1 MLNLLLAPFMKTI
14 IQGILAVVAAILHAT
29 VLQPYTFEFSA
40 VPQQIWTLTDYV
52 ALAGAGVLFS
62 WEAINYIW
70 HPWTGSQNVPSR
82 LIGRAALAILLA
94 QSSYWLLGLMLQV
107 NNALV
112 TDLLRQFANLGPFS
126 VIDDLV
132 QSYALP
138 LWELLIVLAFLA
150 GVLGVVFTWAM
161 RVAELILMLALAP
174 VAAILSMTEAFAG
187 AWRWLVREFAAAAF
201 SQSMWA
207 LTLVLTFWT
216 FSGEGIIATSS
227 GLIGQLGVGERL
239 ILNCL
244 VGGAFL
250 VLSFRAQG
258 WLKGLLFQ
266 RSGIATGDHGALE
279 LAAVYAAGKMVSG
292 AWGAQIGQGLG
303 QLGIGRYSDGWMRA
317 EAARGVRSAQ
327 IGAEPEFAV
336 PTSIARSQGTQA
348 AMVDPTARGEH
359 QVAEAASQM
368 ALASPLTA
376 AAQATRGAATRD
388 AKPVGTHDAL
398 HMLQGHAEAQRIFRS
413 MYPPNPYTAQVSEP
427 PPNPFTGRT
436 AQQFLEY
443 AGVPQLPGETKYGVP
458 EGDPELVAYQAD
470 RGGGT
475 STVLSNVSD
484 SQN

>member
-1 MLNLLLAPFMKTI
+1 MIDLLLAPFIKNI

-29 VLQPYTFEFSA
+29 VLQPYTFAFST
-40 VPQQIWTLTDYV
+40 VPQQIWTVTDHV

-62 WEAINYIW
+62 WEAINYMW
-70 HPWTGSQNVPSR
+70 HPWTGSQNAPSR
-82 LIGRAALAILLA
+82 LIGRAGLAILLA
-94 QSSYWLLGLMLQV
+94 QSSYWTLGLMLQV

-112 TDLLRQFANLGPFS
+112 ADLLAQFANLGQFS
-126 VIDDLV
+126 AIDSIV
-132 QSYALP
+132 QANYLQV
-138 LWELLIVLAFLA
+138 WVLLITVAFLA

-174 VAAILSMTEAFAG
+174 IAAILSMTEAFGG

-207 LTLVLTFWT
+207 LTLVLMFWT
-216 FSGEGIIATSS
+216 FSGSGIVAATGS
-227 GLIGQLGVGERL
+227 GLIGQLGVAERL
-239 ILNCL
+239 VLNCF

-250 VLSFRAQG
+250 ILSFRAQT

-266 RSGIATGDHGALE
+266 RSGISTGDHGALE
-279 LAAVYAAGKMVSG
+279 LAAVYTAGKMVTG

-303 QLGIGRYSDGWMRA
+303 QMGIGRFSEGWMRA
-317 EAARGVRSAQ
+317 EASRGVKSAQ
-327 IGAEPEFAV
+327 IGAEPQFAV

-348 AMVDPTARGEH
+348 AMADPASRGEH
-359 QVAEAASQM
+359 QVAEAASQI

-398 HMLQGHAEAQRIFRS
+398 NMLGGHAGAQRIFRS
-413 MYPPNPYTAQVSEP
+413 MYPPNPYTAQGSEP

-443 AGVPQLPGETKYGVP
+443 VGVPHLPGETKYGVP
-458 EGDPELVAYQAD
+458 VGDPEVVAYQAN
-470 RGGGT
+470 RGESPGRNPPEGR
-475 STVLSNVSD
+475 
-484 SQN
+484 

>member
-29 VLQPYTFEFSA
+29 VLQPYTFDFSA
-40 VPQQIWTLTDYV
+40 VPQQIWTLTDHV

-82 LIGRAALAILLA
+82 LIGRAALAILFA

-112 TDLLRQFANLGPFS
+112 TDLLRQFATLGPFS
-126 VIDDLV
+126 AIDYLV

-138 LWELLIVLAFLA
+138 LWELLLVLAFLA

-161 RVAELILMLALAP
+161 RVAELVLMLALAP
-174 VAAILSMTEAFAG
+174 VAAILSMTEAFGG

-216 FSGEGIIATSS
+216 FSGEGIIATGS

-317 EAARGVRSAQ
+317 EAGRGVRSAQ
-327 IGAEPEFAV
+327 IGAEPQFAV
-336 PTSIARSQGTQA
+336 PTSIARSQQTLAGA
-348 AMVDPTARGEH
+348 ADPEARGM
-359 QVAEAASQM
+359 QQMAEAAGHLV
-368 ALASPLTA
+368 AAAPIVA

-388 AKPVGTHDAL
+388 AHAVGTHGQADVAR
-398 HMLQGHAEAQRIFRS
+398 GHTQAAAIFAQ
-413 MYPPNPYTAQVSEP
+413 MYPPNPHTAQGSEP

-443 AGVPQLPGETKYGVP
+443 VGVPQLPGETKYGVP
-458 EGDPELVAYQAD
+458 EGDPEPVAYQAD
-470 RGGGT
+470 RAGGAGRNGT
-475 STVLSNVSD
+475 N
-484 SQN
+484 